1 MVWHDSPHF
10 LCLPLAILAC
20 APHTP
25 KREVESFE
33 EKSDCVKPSEE
44 TSLCTECMNPA
55 MNSPAEVK
63 CPPNY
68 KLSFKDSKGNDIAT
82 TGERIYCTTKMRWAV
97 YIELTVPTI
106 YNAKDITNVQCKPSQ

>member
-1 MVWHDSPHF
+1 
-10 LCLPLAILAC
+10 
-20 APHTP
+20 
-25 KREVESFE
+25 
-33 EKSDCVKPSEE
+33 
-44 TSLCTECMNPA
+44 MNPA